1 MTSALHR
8 HHHPTVEDRREV
20 GRQARSCASRST
32 LGDWQPPER
41 RPDAVELIEEQN
53 ADRLSWLVP
62 VRRGRMM
69 ANAFA
74 FFRGAARVM
83 ASDLASAPNTGLT
96 VQLGGDAHLSNFG
109 TYASP
114 ERRLV
119 FDQNDFDETLP
130 GPFEWDVAR
139 LAASLTIAARHLGL
153 DRPTAR
159 GVTGAALKAYRL
171 GVCDLAEKP
180 TLEVW
185 YDHLDI
191 DTATQLLGESANTR
205 NLRRFVDKARTR
217 DNLQAVKKLTVDT
230 PEGFRIRSS
239 PPVLFP
245 IREAPVHLGPEVAHR
260 YDPDE
265 LAEATQ
271 RVFDRYRDTLSHDRA
286 TLLSRYTAV
295 DIGVKVVG
303 VGSVGT
309 RCLIVL
315 MEGRDREDPL
325 MLQVKEATASVL
337 EEHLGHSRFRNHG
350 RRVVEGQRLIQSVS
364 DIFLGWTEDPGGHS
378 YYLRQLRD
386 WKGSFDIETADL
398 DSLTVY
404 ATACGFTLAHGHAR
418 SGDPVALAAYL
429 GKGDRFDRSLSA
441 FAERYADVNDA
452 DYQEFLSA
460 IHERPLEAVQGV

>member
-1 MTSALHR
+1 VTAAL
-8 HHHPTVEDRREV
+8 HHHPTVDERAEL
-20 GRQARSCASRST
+20 GRQARARAPRSI
-32 LGDWQPPER
+32 LGEWSPPAHR
-41 RPDAVELIEEQN
+41 RDAIDLIEQQN
-53 ADRLSWLVP
+53 VDRLAWLVP

-69 ANAFA
+69 ANSFA

-83 ASDLASAPNTGLT
+83 ASDLSTCAATGLD

-139 LAASLTIAARHLGL
+139 LSVSLMVAARHLGL
-153 DRPTAR
+153 EPEQRRDVTA
-159 GVTGAALKAYRL
+159 AAVRAYRL
-171 GVCDLAEKP
+171 GIGRLAARP

-185 YDHLDI
+185 YDHLDV

-205 NLRRFVDKARTR
+205 NLARFVQKARTR
-217 DNLQAVKKLTVDT
+217 DNRQAVKKLTVDT

-245 IREAPVHLGPEVAHR
+245 IREAPVHLGPDVAHR
-260 YDPDE
+260 FEPDE
-265 LAEATQ
+265 LAEAAE
-271 RVFDRYRDTLSHDRA
+271 RVFTRYRDSLSHDRA
-286 TLLSRYTAV
+286 TLLNRYTAV
-295 DIGVKVVG
+295 DVGVKVVG

-315 MEGRDREDPL
+315 LEGRDRDDPL
-325 MLQVKEATASVL
+325 MLQVKEATSSVL
-337 EEHLGHSRFRNHG
+337 EEHLGRSRFHNHG

-364 DIFLGWTEDPGGHS
+364 DIFLGWTEDLDGHS

-386 WKGSFDIETADL
+386 WKGSFDIDSTDL
-398 DSLTVY
+398 ESLTVY

-418 SGDPVALAAYL
+418 SGDPVAVSAYV
-429 GKGDRFDRSLSA
+429 GKGDNFDRSLVA
-441 FAERYADVNDA
+441 FAEHYSELNEA
-452 DYQEFLSA
+452 DYQEFLTA
-460 IHERPLEAVQGV
+460 IHDRPLEAVQGV